1 MDEPVEHG
9 LGEFFEEPSQRYEF
23 DVVMR
28 GYDRHSVNDLFSRI
42 QKTFDGTADEL
53 ERVTPDVIRAAKFG
67 VVIRGYHRQQ
77 VHDALLDCIRRLQ
90 SPA

>member
-1 MDEPVEHG
+1 MDEPVEQG

-28 GYDRHSVNDLFSRI
+28 GYDRQPVNELFNRI

-53 ERVTPDVIRAAKFG
+53 ERVTPDFIRATKFN
-67 VVIRGYHRQQ
+67 VVIRGYHRRQ
-77 VHDALLDCIRRLQ
+77 VHEALLDCIRRLQ